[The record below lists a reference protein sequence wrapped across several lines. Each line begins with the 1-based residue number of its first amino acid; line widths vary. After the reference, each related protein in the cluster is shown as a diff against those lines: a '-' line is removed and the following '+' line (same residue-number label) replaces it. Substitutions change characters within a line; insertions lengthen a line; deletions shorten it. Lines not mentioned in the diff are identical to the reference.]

1 MPGDR
6 KKRRLTPNST
16 EEETKSKRVR
26 KDSDAF
32 KAGTASSKH
41 EETSQ
46 EGITTL
52 TLKRW
57 DTSKYFFLLLF
68 VFTYVYHVQWWDIPF
83 LSPHLICKAFFSKFW
98 LDPLRIMNLGSNI
111 GRRNPYFANY
121 CVPKLLFYVIRGFG
135 IAILCFNLHFNFSIC
150 VGWRNLFL
158 FLFWGVRI
166 SFFILIWRCRNLNSE
181 IWANRTCPN
190 PAFFTWLVFDSHPQA
205 MLHRKSFIPC
215 LLWRNRS
222 ENKKGKDTSL
232 AHIAAID
239 PVFVAWSN

>member
-1 MPGDR
+1 MPGGR

-16 EEETKSKRVR
+16 PKETKSKRVR

-68 VFTYVYHVQWWDIPF
+68 VFTYVYHVQWDIPF

-135 IAILCFNLHFNFSIC
+135 IVILCFNLHFNFSIC

-166 SFFILIWRCRNLNSE
+166 FFLFSFGGVE
-181 IWANRTCPN
+181 IWIQKFGQIRPVGTLPSSLGLSLTVIPRPCYTGSHSYLVYCDGTGVKIKRVKSRA
-190 PAFFTWLVFDSHPQA
+190 WL
-205 MLHRKSFIPC
+205 
-215 LLWRNRS
+215 
-222 ENKKGKDTSL
+222 T
-232 AHIAAID
+232 
-239 PVFVAWSN
+239 